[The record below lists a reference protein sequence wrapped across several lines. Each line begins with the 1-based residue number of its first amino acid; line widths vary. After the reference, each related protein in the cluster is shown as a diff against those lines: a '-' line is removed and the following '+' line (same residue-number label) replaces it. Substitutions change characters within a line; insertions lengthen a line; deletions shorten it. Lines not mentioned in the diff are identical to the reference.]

1 MAKKQSNRSEYWR
14 QQVSEQ
20 ERSGLTVRAWCEQA
34 RVNEHSFYNWRA
46 RLRRASPPIRFAL
59 VETQGTATPAATN
72 HAAIELTLA
81 TGERL
86 RIGAGV
92 DEATVRT
99 VLAALRA

>member
-1 MAKKQSNRSEYWR
+1 
-14 QQVSEQ
+14 V
-20 ERSGLTVRAWCEQA
+20 
-34 RVNEHSFYNWRA
+34 
-46 RLRRASPPIRFAL
+46 RFAL
-59 VETQGTATPAATN
+59 VETPGTAAPATTN

-86 RIGAGV
+86 RISAGV